1 MSTEKTKT
9 PGKAGL
15 VITYLLVFACLVLG
29 WVLPMHEGDKMLIT
43 YFASI
48 VNGAFGVDLI
58 PTGGFFANT
67 FTGYTIATA
76 NGVNLAISAWG
87 LLLYAFAT
95 VVGVIALFVV
105 FFSKKAG
112 RGFAGFV
119 EYVAILGL
127 SVYTFAFLCNSTVA
141 IEFDAMNLNMLIA
154 IAGTF
159 LFVIIQ
165 GFACKKG
172 SGVAKFFIFLLST
185 IAALCLFD
193 IPTLFPALDF
203 MKGTG
208 VGITTVL
215 PLFTDP
221 AAFFTSTGDTWE
233 IICDYSFKLL
243 VVALL
248 INWLCDNLSLV
259 TNSNKAGKVV
269 SNIRYYITLIASILV
284 IALSFVTGKSV
295 EIYMYAIAVIEVILI
310 IITTVRIKKGKKV
323 AEVVEEDEDDEED
336 EESEIVQ
343 TETEQAV
350 ADTDGEET
358 VVEQD
363 PSTQVIVPII
373 VPTPAAEQA
382 NVKTSNEQVVQ
393 NRTVVYNVQNVYNG
407 PTDLFMNSLTDE
419 EKIEFHST
427 FILKNKGTFSF
438 LPEYEIGGNNQ
449 EFFSTIF
456 IYLGKFRNILSTNL
470 MNKIYVHLN
479 LLR

>member
-9 PGKAGL
+9 PGKVGL

-29 WVLPMHEGDKMLIT
+29 WVLPMHDGNKMLIT

-48 VNGAFGVDLI
+48 VNNALGGTII
-58 PTGGFFANT
+58 PVEGFFENT
-67 FTGYTIATA
+67 FVGFSITTA
-76 NGVNLAISAWG
+76 SGFTFAISEWG
-87 LLLYAFAT
+87 LLIYAFAT
-95 VVGVIALFVV
+95 VVSVIALFVV
-105 FFSKKAG
+105 LFSKKAG

-119 EYVAILGL
+119 EYLAILGL
-127 SVYTFAFLCNSTVA
+127 SVYTYAFLCGASGA
-141 IEFDAMNLNMLIA
+141 ITFDTLNLNMLVA
-154 IAGTF
+154 VAGTF

-185 IAALCLFD
+185 IAALFLFD
-193 IPTLFPALDF
+193 VSALFPALDF
-203 MKGTG
+203 IKGTG
-208 VGITTVL
+208 TGVATVTL
-215 PLFTDP
+215 LIYDPSLFIE
-221 AAFFTSTGDTWE
+221 ATGSVSE
-233 IICDYSFKLL
+233 IIYAYSFRILS
-243 VVALL
+243 VALL
-248 INWLCDNLSLV
+248 VNWLCDNLSLV

-269 SNIRYYITLIASILV
+269 SYIRYTITFLAALV
-284 IALSFVTGKSV
+284 AIVTSFICGETVPV
-295 EIYMYAIAVIEVILI
+295 YMYAIVVIQAILLT
-310 IITTVRIKKGKKV
+310 ITTARIKNCKK
-323 AEVVEEDEDDEED
+323 AAQVVEDEDEEDED
-336 EESEIVQ
+336 EESVQPEIAQPV
-343 TETEQAV
+343 EE
-350 ADTDGEET
+350 TDGGET

-373 VPTPAAEQA
+373 VPTPAAEQT